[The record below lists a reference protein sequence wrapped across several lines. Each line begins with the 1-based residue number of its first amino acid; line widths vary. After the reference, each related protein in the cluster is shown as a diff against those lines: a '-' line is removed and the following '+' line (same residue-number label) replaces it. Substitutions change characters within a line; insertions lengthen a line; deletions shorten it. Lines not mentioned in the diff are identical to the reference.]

1 MTLKEMPKVGE
12 KVRFK
17 GQGDTAYHDG
27 VSVGTIYEIS
37 EIKEHGAC
45 FTDDR
50 ASEDCGSYIS
60 EEYFECF
67 ELVVEPAEGK
77 PVEASPTVIELLA
90 NISRRL
96 YEAERK
102 IDSQR
107 NQIDVLNSVVSRL

>member
-12 KVRFK
+12 KVR
-17 GQGDTAYHDG
+17 Y
-27 VSVGTIYEIS
+27 VGTRSNTVDISAGKDYEIITVDS
-37 EIKEHGAC
+37 DGDAYFYDDAGDEWYITEDY
-45 FTDDR
+45 FTD
-50 ASEDCGSYIS
+50 
-60 EEYFECF
+60 F
-67 ELVVEPAEGK
+67 ELVVEQSEPT

-90 NISRRL
+90 NLSRRL